1 MPTSPPSIV
10 IVLTGTIVPNVTIN
24 SRHNNAEKR
33 RKEYLECI
41 CFYTKFS
48 KVYFLENSSY
58 PLDDDD
64 EFKNIPNLI
73 IRKFPPSSF
82 PEKGKG
88 FQEFEMLDGWLKS
101 ETDPIDYFI
110 KVTGRYLYPKFHKIW
125 AECQQNMNKQIIIN
139 QYLFAQAGVELFFTT
154 VNFYN
159 QNFIDLYQESD
170 DRRGVNIDMC
180 VYQKLQY
187 LPKKNFARFCSDTRC
202 IGIAGD
208 SAKQM
213 QSKIGD
219 TLNYLIRKFNYI
231 FDKHYIWLSF

>member
-159 QNFIDLYQESD
+159 QNFIL
-170 DRRGVNIDMC
+170 
-180 VYQKLQY
+180 
-187 LPKKNFARFCSDTRC
+187 
-202 IGIAGD
+202 
-208 SAKQM
+208 
-213 QSKIGD
+213 
-219 TLNYLIRKFNYI
+219 
-231 FDKHYIWLSF
+231 